1 MTLTL
6 AFDSFKGSLR
16 SDEVADA
23 FAQGLCSVLP
33 SVNINKVY
41 IADGGEG
48 TAEALVK
55 NLNGKTVRMQVS
67 DPLGRTIPASYGII
81 EHEKTAI
88 IEMAVASGL
97 TLLAPEER
105 NPLKTHT
112 YGTGQLIIDAMEKG
126 CRNFL
131 VGIGGSATND
141 GGTGMLR
148 ALGFRFLDDCGNE
161 LCGGGEILEQIDRID
176 ASGMIPTLNEC
187 RFTLACDVDNPFFG
201 PNGAAH
207 VFAPQKGADPEMVER
222 LDNGLRNFART
233 VMQFNGTEL
242 NRLPG
247 SGAAGGMGGGCAA
260 LLGAR
265 LERGIDMVLRAIR
278 FRETIKGSSMVI
290 TGEGQI
296 DRQTLMGK
304 APAGILAAAMQQQ
317 IPVIAIG
324 GRVVPCPEL
333 AQSGFHSILC
343 INEEGLPPQTA
354 MRHEVAWENVRRCGT
369 KVGKML
375 QKRMEQPV

>member
-23 FAQGLCSVLP
+23 FEEGIRTVLP
-33 SVNINKVY
+33 LVNIRKVY

-55 NLNGKTVRMQVS
+55 NLNGKFVHSRVC
-67 DPLGRTIPASYGII
+67 DPLGRTITASYGII
-81 EHEKTAI
+81 EKERTAI
-88 IEMAVASGL
+88 IEMATASGL
-97 TLLAPEER
+97 TLLSPEER

-112 YGTGQLIIDAMEKG
+112 YGTGQLVIDAMEKG

-148 ALGFRFLDDCGNE
+148 ALGFRFLDTSGHE
-161 LCGGGEILEQIDRID
+161 LCGGGEILEKIDRID
-176 ASGMIPTLNEC
+176 DSGIIPELREC
-187 RFTLACDVDNPFFG
+187 RFTLACDVSNPFFG

-222 LDNGLRNFART
+222 LDNGLRNFARAI
-233 VMQFNGTEL
+233 MQY
-242 NRLPG
+242 NRTDLDKLPG

-260 LLGAR
+260 LLSAR

-278 FRETIKGSSMVI
+278 FHETIKGSSMVI

-304 APAGILAAAMQQQ
+304 APAGILAAAMRQQ

-324 GRVVPCPEL
+324 GRVVSCPEL
-333 AQSGFHSILC
+333 AQSRFHSILC

-354 MRHEVAWENVRRCGT
+354 MRRDVAWENVRRCGA

-375 QKRMEQPV
+375 QDNMEQPV

>member
-1 MTLTL
+1 M
-6 AFDSFKGSLR
+6 
-16 SDEVADA
+16 
-23 FAQGLCSVLP
+23 
-33 SVNINKVY
+33 
-41 IADGGEG
+41 
-48 TAEALVK
+48 
-55 NLNGKTVRMQVS
+55 
-67 DPLGRTIPASYGII
+67 
-81 EHEKTAI
+81 
-88 IEMAVASGL
+88 
-97 TLLAPEER
+97 
-105 NPLKTHT
+105 
-112 YGTGQLIIDAMEKG
+112 
-126 CRNFL
+126 
-131 VGIGGSATND
+131 
-141 GGTGMLR
+141 
-148 ALGFRFLDDCGNE
+148 
-161 LCGGGEILEQIDRID
+161 EQIDRID
-176 ASGMIPTLNEC
+176 ASGMTPALNEC
-187 RFTLACDVDNPFFG
+187 RFTLACDVSNPFFG
-201 PNGAAH
+201 PNGSAH

-222 LDNGLRNFART
+222 LDNGLRNFARV
-233 VMQFNGTEL
+233 VMQFNGTNL

-278 FRETIKGSSMVI
+278 FHETIKGSSMVI

-324 GRVVPCPEL
+324 GRVVSCPEL
-333 AQSGFHSILC
+333 AQSGFHAILC

-354 MRHEVAWENVRRCGT
+354 MRHEVAWENVRRCGI

>member
-23 FAQGLCSVLP
+23 FEEGIRTVLP
-33 SVNINKVY
+33 LVNIRKVY

-55 NLNGKTVRMQVS
+55 NLNGKFVHSRVC
-67 DPLGRTIPASYGII
+67 DPLGRTITASYGII
-81 EHEKTAI
+81 EKERTAI
-88 IEMAVASGL
+88 IEMATASGL
-97 TLLAPEER
+97 TLLSPEER

-112 YGTGQLIIDAMEKG
+112 YGTGQLVIDAMEKG

-148 ALGFRFLDDCGNE
+148 ALGFRFLDSNGNP
-161 LCGGGEILEQIDRID
+161 LCGGGETLEKIDCID
-176 ASGMIPTLNEC
+176 DSGIIPELKEC

-222 LDNGLRNFART
+222 LDNGLRNLART
-233 VMQFNGTEL
+233 IMQYNGTDL
-242 NRLPG
+242 DKLPG

-265 LERGIDMVLRAIR
+265 LERGIDMVLRTIR
-278 FRETIKGSSMVI
+278 FSETIKGSSMVV

-333 AQSGFHSILC
+333 AQSRFHSILC

-354 MRHEVAWENVRRCGT
+354 MRRDVAWENVRRCGA

-375 QKRMEQPV
+375 QDNMEQPV